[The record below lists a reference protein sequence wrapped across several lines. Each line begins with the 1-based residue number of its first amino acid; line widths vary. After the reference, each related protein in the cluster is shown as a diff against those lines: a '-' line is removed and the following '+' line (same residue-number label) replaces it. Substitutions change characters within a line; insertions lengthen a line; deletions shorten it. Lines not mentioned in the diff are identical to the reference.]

1 MFDDSAE
8 GELAWQIF
16 GGTLQYAAGLIPEI
30 ADDVINIDN
39 AIRWGFNWVKGPFE
53 MIDHLDSRRVIDR
66 ILGEGKELPAMLEV
80 LQNSGFESFYRNDG
94 SEYLGVDGQYHS
106 VN

>member
-1 MFDDSAE
+1 
-8 GELAWQIF
+8 
-16 GGTLQYAAGLIPEI
+16 
-30 ADDVINIDN
+30 
-39 AIRWGFNWVKGPFE
+39 

>member
-1 MFDDSAE
+1 
-8 GELAWQIF
+8 
-16 GGTLQYAAGLIPEI
+16 
-30 ADDVINIDN
+30 
-39 AIRWGFNWVKGPFE
+39 
-53 MIDHLDSRRVIDR
+53 
-66 ILGEGKELPAMLEV
+66 MLEV